1 MPIMLTVEEK
11 SNVDA
16 FANYELP
23 ADLAGSSAPSTA
35 ANEDPAPAP
44 VAPAAPAAPVSTTP
58 PVIAASAPAH
68 APVMAAPASTP
79 IISAY
84 SVLKVNSM
92 KPRFQSPLADK
103 ISADQQAYIDR
114 FGRTGHKPLVANA

>member
-44 VAPAAPAAPVSTTP
+44 AAPAAPAAPVSTTP

-79 IISAY
+79 IISAH

>member
-44 VAPAAPAAPVSTTP
+44 VAPAAPVSTTP

-68 APVMAAPASTP
+68 APVMAAPASNP